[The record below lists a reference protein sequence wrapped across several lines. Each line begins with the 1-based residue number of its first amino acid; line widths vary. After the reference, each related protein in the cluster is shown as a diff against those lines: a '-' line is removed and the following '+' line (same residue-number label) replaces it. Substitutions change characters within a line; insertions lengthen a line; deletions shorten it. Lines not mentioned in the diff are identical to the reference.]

1 MSFVFPFNVHRS
13 STMSR
18 SLLQVIA
25 VPMLCLIASA
35 AGAQTTLTISG
46 RVLPGTCTLAAPT
59 IALDPVKAD
68 EMTPG
73 AANSVKAGA
82 LNFTGCV
89 GVSGARLSFD
99 GTAADGDPE
108 RWKNT
113 AATTPATGVTVA
125 LLAGATGNTYLKKGD
140 TDIPVAVSGATASYP
155 LRAGYFIPNTSG
167 INGGNSSAEIVVTAA
182 YN

>member
-1 MSFVFPFNVHRS
+1 
-13 STMSR
+13 MSR
-18 SLLQVIA
+18 SLLQLIGG
-25 VPMLCLIASA
+25 PMLCLIASA
-35 AGAQTTLTISG
+35 AGAQATLTISG
-46 RVLPGTCTLAAPT
+46 RVLPGTCTLAAPA

-89 GVSGARLSFD
+89 GVSRARLSFD

-113 AATTPATGVTVA
+113 AAATPATGVTVA
-125 LLAGATGNTYLKKGD
+125 LLAGATGSTYLKKGD
-140 TDIPVAVSGATASYP
+140 ADIPVAVSGATASYP

-167 INGGNSSAEIVVTAA
+167 INAGNISTEIVVTAV
-182 YN
+182 YD

>member
-1 MSFVFPFNVHRS
+1 
-13 STMSR
+13 MSR
-18 SLLQVIA
+18 SPLQLVA
-25 VPMLCLIASA
+25 VSLLCLFASA
-35 AGAQTTLTISG
+35 AHAQATLTISG
-46 RVLPGTCTLAAPT
+46 RVLPGTCTLAAPAIT
-59 IALDPVKAD
+59 LDPVKAD

-73 AANSVKAGA
+73 AANRVKAGA

-89 GVSGARLSFD
+89 GVSRARLSFD

-140 TDIPVAVSGATASYP
+140 ADIPVAVSGATASYP
-155 LRAGYFIPNTSG
+155 LRAGYFIPNNSG
-167 INGGNSSAEIVVTAA
+167 INAGNISTEIVVTAA
-182 YN
+182 YD

>member
-1 MSFVFPFNVHRS
+1 
-13 STMSR
+13 MSR
-18 SLLQVIA
+18 SPLQLVA
-25 VPMLCLIASA
+25 VSLLCLLASA
-35 AGAQTTLTISG
+35 AHAQATLTISG
-46 RVLPGTCTLAAPT
+46 RVLPGTCTLAAPAIT
-59 IALDPVKAD
+59 LDPVKAD

-73 AANSVKAGA
+73 AANRVKAGA

-89 GVSGARLSFD
+89 GVSRARLSFD

-140 TDIPVAVSGATASYP
+140 ADIPVAVSGATASYP

-167 INGGNSSAEIVVTAA
+167 INAGNISTEIVVTAA
-182 YN
+182 YD

>member
-1 MSFVFPFNVHRS
+1 
-13 STMSR
+13 MSR
-18 SLLQVIA
+18 SLLQLIA

-35 AGAQTTLTISG
+35 AGAQATLTISG

-59 IALDPVKAD
+59 LALDPVKAD

-73 AANSVKAGA
+73 AASSVKAGA

-89 GVSGARLSFD
+89 GVSRARLSFD

-113 AATTPATGVTVA
+113 AATTPATGVTIA

-140 TDIPVAVSGATASYP
+140 TDVPVAVSGATASYP

-167 INGGNSSAEIVVTAA
+167 INAGNISSEIVVTAA
-182 YN
+182 YD

>member
-1 MSFVFPFNVHRS
+1 
-13 STMSR
+13 MSR

-35 AGAQTTLTISG
+35 AGAQATLTISG
-46 RVLPGTCTLAAPT
+46 RVLPGTCTLVAPT

-73 AANSVKAGA
+73 AASSVKAGA

-89 GVSGARLSFD
+89 GVSRARLSFD

-113 AATTPATGVTVA
+113 AATTPATGVTIA

-167 INGGNSSAEIVVTAA
+167 INAGNISTEIVVTAA
-182 YN
+182 YD

>member
-1 MSFVFPFNVHRS
+1 MFPTRFQ
-13 STMSR
+13 
-18 SLLQVIA
+18 LIA
-25 VPMLCLIASA
+25 VPMLCLVASA
-35 AGAQTTLTISG
+35 AHAQATLTITG
-46 RVLPGTCTLAAPT
+46 RVLPGTCTLAVPA
-59 IALDPVKAD
+59 IDLDPIKAD

-73 AANSVKAGA
+73 AASSVKAGA

-89 GVSGARLSFD
+89 GVSRARLSFD

-113 AATTPATGVTVA
+113 AATTPATGVTIA

-167 INGGNSSAEIVVTAA
+167 INAGNISTEIVVTAA
-182 YN
+182 YD